1 MTAPTFTTA
10 ATPNPNPSRPATD
23 LPSMDEAVEAPF
35 GPDETKTTQNVPPL
49 SEDKPK
55 RRPTPVE
62 DVIKGI
68 GTNKATAGRNR
79 KGLRKLT
86 EEDRDNLA
94 AIQAGVGMFVGR
106 FGKQDT
112 GVALVESAEKA
123 ADAWLEVAEE
133 NRHVHRAVQWM
144 TEGGA
149 WGKLMMA
156 YAPVMATLVPEQPP
170 KWLRNLMPNLVSEE
184 DEQA

>member
-1 MTAPTFTTA
+1 
-10 ATPNPNPSRPATD
+10 
-23 LPSMDEAVEAPF
+23 MDEAVEAPF